1 MPHSS
6 GGGSH
11 GGGSHGGSH
20 GGSRSSGPRIS
31 RSHFHGSRRYV
42 YYNRN
47 NEPRYFYADNKFKP
61 GFHPMRLLIGII
73 YLPFLFAAFTMIKN
87 ALPIVPKKYDHTII
101 IRDEADVIDNEDAL
115 YSELERFMKKTG
127 VTPSVV
133 TVHNESWYA
142 YDSLLDYSY
151 ARYLQEFNDEMH
163 WLIVYSEPIDPNPDF
178 NDWYWEGMQGD
189 DTDPVLKERY
199 TERFADRFYS
209 MLNSG
214 AGVGDALSY
223 SFSDVTDSFSKKP
236 DMNELFMPLFMLGFI
251 MLHAFF
257 MLGIPELKYRNAVL
271 APEGGT
277 DGGSYTGSYSG
288 QQYTPNSYDRYTPQS
303 SMNDLFS
310 PRNSNV
316 TEYVSK
322 TVVCP
327 YCGMTYA
334 SKYKRC
340 PGCNA
345 ANDNNV

>member
-20 GGSRSSGPRIS
+20 GSHGSSGPRIS
-31 RSHFHGSRRYV
+31 RTHFHGSRRYV

-47 NEPRYFYADNKFKP
+47 NEPKYFYADDKFKP
-61 GFHPMRLLIGII
+61 GFHPLRLLVGIF
-73 YLPFLFAAFTMIKN
+73 YLPFLIVIFFMFKE
-87 ALPIVPKKYDHTII
+87 ALPIVPKNYDHTII
-101 IRDEADVIDNEDAL
+101 IKDEADVIDNEDAL

-133 TVHNESWYA
+133 TVHNESWDTSFSLEEYA
-142 YDSLLDYSY
+142 YS
-151 ARYLQEFNDEMH
+151 RYLQEFDDEMH

-189 DTDPVLKERY
+189 DTDPVLKEKY
-199 TERFADRFYS
+199 TSMFNERFHN
-209 MLNSG
+209 MLWSG
-214 AGVGDALSY
+214 DKVDESLKT
-223 SFSDVTDSFSKKP
+223 SFGYVTDHFSKKP
-236 DMNELFMPLFMLGFI
+236 DMSELFSPLFMLGFV
-251 MLHAFF
+251 LFHAFF
-257 MLGIPELKYRNAVL
+257 MLGIPNLKYRNAVL
-271 APEGGT
+271 APEEGT
-277 DGGSYTGSYSG
+277 AGNSAVDAGTY
-288 QQYTPNSYDRYTPQS
+288 QPRSYDSYTPQS
-303 SMNDLFS
+303 GMNDLYS
-310 PRNSNV
+310 SQKNNI
-316 TEYVSK
+316 TGYVSK

-327 YCGMTYA
+327 YCGITYA